1 MQEINSD
8 IELAEITKR
17 ILEVLTENRKYL
29 NEDGGDIEFI
39 RLYYDTYKKSRV
51 LKADIRFLGECKK
64 CPLSSMTLRAGI
76 EKAIKEKVP
85 EIFRIEEII

>member
-1 MQEINSD
+1 MQEINTD
-8 IELAEITKR
+8 IDFYEIIKR
-17 ILEVLTENRKYL
+17 IKEVLSENRHFL
-29 NEDGGDIEFI
+29 NEDGGDIEFV

-51 LKADIRFLGECKK
+51 LKAEIRFLGECKK

-85 EIFRIEEII
+85 EIFRIEEVN